1 VAPRRLL
8 IIVLI
13 MLGVLSAA
21 TALAPQQSQDS
32 KTPTTTTATQV
43 EPTAT
48 TPEST
53 RSGALLAVTIDADD
67 PATRSIPRRVTA
79 GDQLQLSVTSTK
91 PDQVEI
97 PAFGQV
103 EPVTPFAPA
112 YFDLLLD
119 KPGIY
124 EVRLLDAG
132 RVAGVIEV
140 SPVAQRESARGKDRA
155 HRASR

>member
-1 VAPRRLL
+1 
-8 IIVLI
+8 

-21 TALAPQQSQDS
+21 TALAPQQSDDS
-32 KTPTTTTATQV
+32 KTPTTTTETQV

-53 RSGALLAVTIDADD
+53 RSGELLAVTIDADD
-67 PATRSIPRRVTA
+67 AATRNIPRRVTA

-103 EPVTPFAPA
+103 QPVTPFAPA

-140 SPVAQRESARGKDRA
+140 SPAARRGSARAKDRS
-155 HRASR
+155 RPASR